1 MIDLYLSVKIRSND
15 EIDKYD
21 NDQLEKERVE
31 FKNQDHYDVLK
42 LINYIKISI
51 EILMKMRSEDFNEEK
66 NKILLTRKLQKP
78 K

>member
-21 NDQLEKERVE
+21 NDQLEKERIE

-66 NKILLTRKLQKP
+66 NKILLTRKLQKQ

>member
-21 NDQLEKERVE
+21 NDQLEKERIE

>member
-1 MIDLYLSVKIRSND
+1 VKIRSND

-21 NDQLEKERVE
+21 NEQLEKERVE
-31 FKNQDHYDVLK
+31 FKKKDHYDALK

-66 NKILLTRKLQKP
+66 NKVLLTRKE
-78 K
+78 

>member
-1 MIDLYLSVKIRSND
+1 M
-15 EIDKYD
+15 IDKYD
-21 NDQLEKERVE
+21 NDQLEKERIE

>member
-1 MIDLYLSVKIRSND
+1 LIDLYLSVKIRSND

>member
-1 MIDLYLSVKIRSND
+1 MIDLYLSVKVRSND

-21 NDQLEKERVE
+21 NDQLEKERIE

-66 NKILLTRKLQKP
+66 NKILLTRKLQKQ

>member
-1 MIDLYLSVKIRSND
+1 LIDLYLSVKIRSND

-21 NDQLEKERVE
+21 NDQLEKERIE

>member
-31 FKNQDHYDVLK
+31 FKKSEHYDVLK

-66 NKILLTRKLQKP
+66 NKILITKKL
-78 K
+78 